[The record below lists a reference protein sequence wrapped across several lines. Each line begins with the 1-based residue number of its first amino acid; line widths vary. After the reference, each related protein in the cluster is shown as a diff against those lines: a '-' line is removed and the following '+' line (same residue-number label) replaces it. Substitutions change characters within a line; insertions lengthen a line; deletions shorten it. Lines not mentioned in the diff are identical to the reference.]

1 MSTVGKT
8 KAFKCNECHKAYE
21 FKSGLYKHKNIAH
34 KGKRFTCMNCGK
46 LFKSKDRV
54 VYHQMLSKQPCLNH
68 QTKQTMQSRSTT
80 DTGTQ
85 TNSPQTALSYN
96 TEPPGPAETVVEEQA
111 QAAIS
116 PTTGDA

>member
-1 MSTVGKT
+1 
-8 KAFKCNECHKAYE
+8 
-21 FKSGLYKHKNIAH
+21 
-34 KGKRFTCMNCGK
+34 
-46 LFKSKDRV
+46 
-54 VYHQMLSKQPCLNH
+54 
-68 QTKQTMQSRSTT
+68 MQSRSTT